1 MGWLDTAASK
11 GAQKLLIEDLKRGKT
26 DEQKKVI
33 DFFLLE
39 QGCIS
44 GCVSGCL
51 GRKQISLMEYNQM
64 VANRLNGLNLRERA
78 IEKIGLDE
86 SEIEE
91 IPPIV
96 MNGFCFLDDD
106 AYIKIEDDTAVASRF
121 AVSWIFFSATQI
133 YTYTYKFDM
142 TSDDVWETTRDF
154 FYQDITS
161 FTTEQKIVERID
173 NLLASCIRKGI
184 EAQKHNYRV
193 DTIQIVVPNDSYR
206 FAMRNSGNLEQSI
219 QAAKS
224 MLRERKFVK

>member
-1 MGWLDTAASK
+1 MGCLESAAGKS
-11 GAQKLLIEDLKRGKT
+11 AEKLFIEDLKRGKSE
-26 DEQKKVI
+26 EQKKVI
-33 DFFLLE
+33 DFFLVE
-39 QGCIS
+39 RGCFSGCI
-44 GCVSGCL
+44 SGCL
-51 GRKQISLMEYNQM
+51 GRKQMSLMEYNQL
-64 VANRLNGLNLRERA
+64 VANRLNGLNLKQRA
-78 IEKIGLDE
+78 IAKIGLDE

-106 AYIKIEDDTAVASRF
+106 AYVKVEDDTAVASRF

-142 TSDDVWETTRDF
+142 TSDNTWETTRDF

-161 FTTEQKIVERID
+161 FTTEQKVVEQID
-173 NLLASCIRKGI
+173 KHLVGCIRKGI
-184 EAQKHNYRV
+184 EAQKHNYMV
-193 DTIQIVVPNDSYR
+193 DTLTIVVPSDSYT

-219 QAAKS
+219 QAAKA

>member
-86 SEIEE
+86 S
-91 IPPIV
+91 
-96 MNGFCFLDDD
+96 
-106 AYIKIEDDTAVASRF
+106 
-121 AVSWIFFSATQI
+121 
-133 YTYTYKFDM
+133 
-142 TSDDVWETTRDF
+142 
-154 FYQDITS
+154 
-161 FTTEQKIVERID
+161 
-173 NLLASCIRKGI
+173 
-184 EAQKHNYRV
+184 
-193 DTIQIVVPNDSYR
+193 
-206 FAMRNSGNLEQSI
+206 
-219 QAAKS
+219 
-224 MLRERKFVK
+224 